1 MSVERKK
8 AQCSTDKIIE
18 KSLSFYIFAL
28 KPQTGQV
35 ITLKNLASN

>member
-1 MSVERKK
+1 MSVEEKK
-8 AQCSTDKIIE
+8 GAVQQDKIIE